1 MDSIPWPRL
10 IEMLLLKHIKTKVQQ
25 SNKIQSQLYA
35 DQEIAQL
42 EEFHQDDSISQPGPG
57 TPGISKTPESMPW
70 TMKYFIHTT
79 TWEF

>member
-1 MDSIPWPRL
+1 
-10 IEMLLLKHIKTKVQQ
+10 MLLLKHIKTKVQQ

-57 TPGISKTPESMPW
+57 TPGISKTPESMP
-70 TMKYFIHTT
+70 
-79 TWEF
+79 